1 SKGLLTQTLPLEFAV
16 NKFQPCNW
24 VLIKAWDRPYQILLN
39 TETAT
44 QCWFLQ
50 ICLVMFFTN
59 VSSQHCDQLH
69 SRLQED
75 NKGNLELLGSH
86 MRATIPLECIG
97 DIADFSPLHEE
108 NVMSMNEA
116 SHEEDAKIAIQEMLQ
131 QTDLIFKQG
140 HAELFW
146 DETSLRNFHTG
157 LDQQI
162 KRLETCQSAA
172 FGAGTSP
179 RAQKLQLTRLRVKRY
194 FQGLNDFLKDKQYSS
209 CAWEIV
215 QIQLRECFLLIH
227 QLVQRIPTQ
236 GTMKTQCWFLQICL
250 VMFFT
255 NVSSQHCDQLHSR
268 LQEDNKGN
276 LELLGSHMRATIPLE
291 CIGDIADFSPLHEE
305 NVMSMN
311 EASHEEDAKIA
322 IQEMLQQT
330 DLIFKQGHAEL
341 FWDETSLRN
350 FHTGLDQQIKRL
362 ETCQSAAFG
371 AGTSA
376 RAQKLQLISL
386 RVKRYFQ
393 GLNDFLNDKQYSSC
407 AWEIVQIHLREC
419 FLLIHQLVQRI
430 PT

>member
-1 SKGLLTQTLPLEFAV
+1 MK
-16 NKFQPCNW
+16 
-24 VLIKAWDRPYQILLN
+24 
-39 TETAT
+39 T

-69 SRLQED
+69 SRLQEE

-162 KRLETCQSAA
+162 KRLETCQNAA

-215 QIQLRECFLLIH
+215 QIQLRESTSGEITSHYCSLGFLWR
-227 QLVQRIPTQ
+227 QNMEKDVY
-236 GTMKTQCWFLQICL
+236 
-250 VMFFT
+250 
-255 NVSSQHCDQLHSR
+255 SR
-268 LQEDNKGN
+268 D
-276 LELLGSHMRATIPLE
+276 
-291 CIGDIADFSPLHEE
+291 
-305 NVMSMN
+305 
-311 EASHEEDAKIA
+311 KI
-322 IQEMLQQT
+322 
-330 DLIFKQGHAEL
+330 
-341 FWDETSLRN
+341 S
-350 FHTGLDQQIKRL
+350 
-362 ETCQSAAFG
+362 
-371 AGTSA
+371 
-376 RAQKLQLISL
+376 
-386 RVKRYFQ
+386 
-393 GLNDFLNDKQYSSC
+393 
-407 AWEIVQIHLREC
+407 
-419 FLLIHQLVQRI
+419 
-430 PT
+430 

>member
-1 SKGLLTQTLPLEFAV
+1 MK
-16 NKFQPCNW
+16 
-24 VLIKAWDRPYQILLN
+24 
-39 TETAT
+39 T

-86 MRATIPLECIG
+86 MRATIPLE
-97 DIADFSPLHEE
+97 S
-108 NVMSMNEA
+108 

-215 QIQLRECFLLIH
+215 QIQLRESATFSSNTLCLS
-227 QLVQRIPTQ
+227 RIPR
-236 GTMKTQCWFLQICL
+236 KPL
-250 VMFFT
+250 MFP
-255 NVSSQHCDQLHSR
+255 VS
-268 LQEDNKGN
+268 
-276 LELLGSHMRATIPLE
+276 T
-291 CIGDIADFSPLHEE
+291 FSLTALLHE
-305 NVMSMN
+305 V
-311 EASHEEDAKIA
+311 
-322 IQEMLQQT
+322 
-330 DLIFKQGHAEL
+330 
-341 FWDETSLRN
+341 RN
-350 FHTGLDQQIKRL
+350 
-362 ETCQSAAFG
+362 
-371 AGTSA
+371 
-376 RAQKLQLISL
+376 
-386 RVKRYFQ
+386 
-393 GLNDFLNDKQYSSC
+393 
-407 AWEIVQIHLREC
+407 
-419 FLLIHQLVQRI
+419 
-430 PT
+430 

>member
-1 SKGLLTQTLPLEFAV
+1 H
-16 NKFQPCNW
+16 
-24 VLIKAWDRPYQILLN
+24 ILLKI
-39 TETAT
+39 
-44 QCWFLQ
+44 L
-50 ICLVMFFTN
+50 LMLMFFTN

-69 SRLQED
+69 SRLQEE

-162 KRLETCQSAA
+162 KRLETCQNAA

-236 GTMKTQCWFLQICL
+236 GI
-250 VMFFT
+250 
-255 NVSSQHCDQLHSR
+255 N
-268 LQEDNKGN
+268 
-276 LELLGSHMRATIPLE
+276 
-291 CIGDIADFSPLHEE
+291 
-305 NVMSMN
+305 
-311 EASHEEDAKIA
+311 
-322 IQEMLQQT
+322 
-330 DLIFKQGHAEL
+330 
-341 FWDETSLRN
+341 
-350 FHTGLDQQIKRL
+350 
-362 ETCQSAAFG
+362 
-371 AGTSA
+371 
-376 RAQKLQLISL
+376 
-386 RVKRYFQ
+386 YF
-393 GLNDFLNDKQYSSC
+393 
-407 AWEIVQIHLREC
+407 
-419 FLLIHQLVQRI
+419 
-430 PT
+430 